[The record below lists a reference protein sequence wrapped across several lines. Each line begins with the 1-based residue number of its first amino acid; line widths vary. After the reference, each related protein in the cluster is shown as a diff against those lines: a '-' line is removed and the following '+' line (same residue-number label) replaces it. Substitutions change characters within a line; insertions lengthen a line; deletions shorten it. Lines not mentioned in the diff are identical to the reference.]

1 MSLAGFHEVRLP
13 VPSGFG
19 STSGP
24 VWQTETLLLSSGR
37 EVRNARWSRP
47 QRRWELVT
55 PPLHAEAFDSL
66 ARFFNARRGRLSGF
80 RFRDPA
86 AFSSAAP
93 GMAVSPTDEMLGTGD
108 GTRTVFQLA
117 IADGGIDRP
126 VLKPA
131 PGSVRIGVNGAELF
145 SGWEVDEVTGEV
157 AFDVAPEEGAI
168 LTAGFEYDWPV
179 RFDTDALEVSFETAG
194 SGRVV
199 SLPLVEIF

>member
-1 MSLAGFHEVRLP
+1 MHKQRNLFGRVDAPAGKVEVPGAAVVEHIISP
-13 VPSGFG
+13 VIIMLDR
-19 STSGP
+19 
-24 VWQTETLLLSSGR
+24 VE
-37 EVRNARWSRP
+37 
-47 QRRWELVT
+47 
-55 PPLHAEAFDSL
+55 DSL
-66 ARFFNARRGRLSGF
+66 GSFFNARRGRLSGF

-93 GMAVSPTDEMLGTGD
+93 GMAESPTDEMLGTGD

-117 IADGGIDRP
+117 IVDGGIERA
-126 VLKPA
+126 VLKPVA
-131 PGSVRIGVNGAELF
+131 QSVRIGVNGAELL

-157 AFDVAPEEGAI
+157 AFDVVPEEGAI